1 MIVVVNSGPLMALA
15 KLGML
20 DLLPRLYAQVNLPTA
35 VFVEVVV
42 RGRERGYP
50 DAFLVQMAIQHGKL
64 KVLEVNDGDLPS
76 DIRDLPLDAGEK
88 QVLYLAQGTEAD
100 LALFDDERVREEAKA
115 RGLMVKGTLG
125 VIVEGYRSGLLGS
138 NEVESMITAIMDR
151 EDIWISEE
159 LCRSVLRK
167 LQDQ

>member
-20 DLLPRLYAQVNLPTA
+20 DLLPRVYTQVSLPTA

-64 KVLEVNDGDLPS
+64 KVLEVNAGDLPS

-88 QVLYLAQGTEAD
+88 QVL
-100 LALFDDERVREEAKA
+100 
-115 RGLMVKGTLG
+115 
-125 VIVEGYRSGLLGS
+125 
-138 NEVESMITAIMDR
+138 
-151 EDIWISEE
+151 
-159 LCRSVLRK
+159 
-167 LQDQ
+167 